1 MATLKTLYPQ
11 SNADSIAIT
20 ISLAPGGTGLASST
34 SWVGRASTAVNN
46 TSNLD
51 LDHLVSG
58 MVKLGTTPT
67 VSKTVQVYAYAAHK
81 ISSGTPTYPD
91 GITGTDDSKTMT
103 SANVAYACLRFLWAG
118 TSDATTGLVLE
129 MPPTSIAQVFG
140 SVPPYW
146 GLFVVHDT
154 VAALNTTES
163 NHGFWYH
170 RVQAQSV

>member
-11 SNADSIAIT
+11 SNADSVAIT
-20 ISLAPGGTGLASST
+20 ITLASLASST
-34 SWVGRASTAVNN
+34 AWAGRASTAINN

-58 MVKLGTTPT
+58 KIKLGTSPT
-67 VSKTVQVYAYAAHK
+67 VSKTVQVYAYAAQS
-81 ISSGTPTYPD
+81 IASGTPTYSD
-91 GITGTDDSKTMT
+91 GITGTDAAKTMT

-118 TSDATTGLVLE
+118 TTDATTGLVLE

-146 GLFVVHDT
+146 GLFVVHDSGVNLDST
-154 VAALNTTES
+154 GS
-163 NHGFWYH
+163 NHAMQYQ

>member
-11 SNADSIAIT
+11 SNADSVAIT
-20 ISLAPGGTGLASST
+20 ITLASLASST
-34 SWVGRASTAVNN
+34 AWAGRASTAVNN

-58 MVKLGTTPT
+58 KIKLGTSPT
-67 VSKTVQVYAYAAHK
+67 VSKTVQVYAYAAQS
-81 ISSGTPTYPD
+81 IASGTPTYPD
-91 GITGTDDSKTMT
+91 GITGSDAAKTMT

-118 TSDATTGLVLE
+118 TTDATTGLVLE
-129 MPPTSIAQVFG
+129 MPPTSIAQAFG

-146 GLFVVHDT
+146 GLFVVHDSGVNLDST
-154 VAALNTTES
+154 GS
-163 NHGFWYH
+163 NHAMQYQ

>member
-11 SNADSIAIT
+11 ASADSVAIT
-20 ISLAPGGTGLASST
+20 ITLASLASST
-34 SWVGRASTAVNN
+34 AWAGRASTAVNN

-58 MVKLGTTPT
+58 KIKLGTSPT
-67 VSKTVQVYAYAAHK
+67 VSKTVQVYAYAAQS
-81 ISSGTPTYPD
+81 IASGTPTYPD
-91 GITGTDDSKTMT
+91 SITGSDAAKTMT

-118 TSDATTGLVLE
+118 TTDATTGLVLE

-146 GLFVVHDT
+146 GLFVVHDSGVNLDST
-154 VAALNTTES
+154 GS
-163 NHGFWYH
+163 NHSMQYQ

>member
-1 MATLKTLYPQ
+1 MAALKIAYPQ

-20 ISLAPGGTGLASST
+20 ITLASLASST
-34 SWVGRASTAVNN
+34 AWAGRASTAINN

-58 MVKLGTTPT
+58 KIKLGTSPT
-67 VSKTVQVYAYAAHK
+67 VSKTVQVYAYAAQS
-81 ISSGTPTYPD
+81 IASGTPTYPD
-91 GITGTDDSKTMT
+91 GITGSDEAKTMT
-103 SANVAYACLRFLWAG
+103 SANVAYGCLRFLWAG
-118 TSDATTGLVLE
+118 TTDATTGLVLE

-146 GLFVVHDT
+146 GLFVVHDSGVNLDST
-154 VAALNTTES
+154 GG
-163 NHGFWYH
+163 NHSMQYQ

>member
-1 MATLKTLYPQ
+1 MAALKILYPQ

-20 ISLAPGGTGLASST
+20 ITLASLASST
-34 SWVGRASTAVNN
+34 AWAGRASTAVNN

-58 MVKLGTTPT
+58 KIKLGTSPT
-67 VSKTVQVYAYAAHK
+67 VSKSVQVYAYAAQL
-81 ISSGTPTYPD
+81 IASGTPTYPD
-91 GITGTDDSKTMT
+91 SITGSDAAKTMT

-118 TSDATTGLVLE
+118 TTDATTGLVLE

-146 GLFVVHDT
+146 GLFVVHDSGVNLDST
-154 VAALNTTES
+154 GG
-163 NHGFWYH
+163 NHSMQYQ

>member
-1 MATLKTLYPQ
+1 MTTLKTLYPQ
-11 SNADSIAIT
+11 SNADSVAIT
-20 ISLAPGGTGLASST
+20 ITLASLASST
-34 SWVGRASTAVNN
+34 AWAGRASTAINN

-58 MVKLGTTPT
+58 KIKLGTSPT
-67 VSKTVQVYAYAAHK
+67 VSKTVQVYAYAAQS
-81 ISSGTPTYPD
+81 IASGTPTYPD
-91 GITGTDDSKTMT
+91 GITGSDAAKTMT

-118 TSDATTGLVLE
+118 TTDATTGLVLE

-146 GLFVVHDT
+146 GLFVVHDSGVNLDST
-154 VAALNTTES
+154 GG
-163 NHGFWYH
+163 NHSMQYQ

>member
-1 MATLKTLYPQ
+1 MAALKIAYPQ
-11 SNADSIAIT
+11 SNAGSVAIT
-20 ISLAPGGTGLASST
+20 ITLASLASST
-34 SWVGRASTAVNN
+34 SWAGRASTAINN

-58 MVKLGTTPT
+58 KFKLGTSPT
-67 VSKTVQVYAYAAHK
+67 VSKTVQVYAYAAQS
-81 ISSGTPTYPD
+81 IASGTPTYPD
-91 GITGTDDSKTMT
+91 SITGSDAAKTMT

-118 TSDATTGLVLE
+118 TTDATTGLVLE

-146 GLFVVHDT
+146 GVFVVHDSGVNLDST
-154 VAALNTTES
+154 GG
-163 NHGFWYH
+163 NHAMQYQ